1 MRAYVD
7 QDMCIGCGVCVATCP
22 EVFEMNEDG
31 KAVATADTTD
41 KNRAGVMDAIDA
53 CPVTAIREEE

>member
-7 QDMCIGCGVCVATCP
+7 QETCIGCGVCVATCP

-41 KNRAGVMDAIDA
+41 ENRACVMDAIDA